1 MSGRRRFLLGALA
14 SLATTTLI
22 PSPLL
27 ADPTPA
33 LLQAPALPPP
43 PAGKGLIVFYR
54 EWAWSGAVY
63 SYPIREGKAVIG
75 HLPVATWFVVPAEPG
90 WHTYSVW
97 GRHDGMQI
105 KIEAGQTYFVQC
117 EIGMGDGSFRSTL
130 TPTQEWRF
138 DAVVAKPGRSQPQ
151 TQPAGPPN

>member
-1 MSGRRRFLLGALA
+1 VSGRRGFLGALA
-14 SLATTTLI
+14 TLAAATLI
-22 PSPLL
+22 PGRLL
-27 ADPTPA
+27 ADPP
-33 LLQAPALPPP
+33 QALPQP

-63 SYPIREGKAVIG
+63 SYPVREGKAVIG
-75 HLPVATWFVVPAEPG
+75 RLPVATWFVVPAAPG

-138 DAVVAKPGRSQPQ
+138 DAVAAKLGQ
-151 TQPAGPPN
+151 TQPADALN

>member
-14 SLATTTLI
+14 SFGAATLI
-22 PSPLL
+22 PGTVL
-27 ADPTPA
+27 ADASPSRP
-33 LLQAPALPPP
+33 QPPALPQP

-63 SYPIREGKAVIG
+63 SYPVREGRAIIG
-75 HLPVATWFVVPAEPG
+75 RLPVSSWFVVPAEPG

-105 KIEAGQTYFVQC
+105 KIDAGQTYFVQC

-138 DAVVAKPGRSQPQ
+138 DAVAAKLGQTRPAEPQ
-151 TQPAGPPN
+151 S